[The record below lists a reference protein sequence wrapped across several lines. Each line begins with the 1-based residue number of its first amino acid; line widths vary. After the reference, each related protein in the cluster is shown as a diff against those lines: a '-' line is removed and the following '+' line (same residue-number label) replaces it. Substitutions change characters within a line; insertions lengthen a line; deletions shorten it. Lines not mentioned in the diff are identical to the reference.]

1 MVWVGPP
8 LLPSGARPRSARLVR
23 TMLPLTPLTSPPE
36 PPVPIRLSLPE
47 MSLPA
52 MSLAPEG
59 LVLPATMV
67 SVRVTVPAG

>member
-8 LLPSGARPRSARLVR
+8 LLPSGARPRSVRLVK
-23 TMLPLTPLTSPPE
+23 TMLPSTPLTSPPE

-47 MSLPA
+47 TSVPP

-59 LVLPATMV
+59 SVLPATMV
-67 SVRVTVPAG
+67 SVRVAVPP